1 MIARGEGDL
10 MPTARKIAPLLLLS
24 LASTL
29 GTLLAIEGV
38 FRVAGIEGHYPDP
51 RVDQVIPGCRAGAE
65 CQEGAAPI
73 PDGLEPSEAG
83 FVPFSTIIST
93 YASDPRGYFDAG
105 HRVSHVHSSAGW
117 RDQEHSV
124 VKEERTLRILGLGD
138 SYLWGQGVHQGD
150 RVLDLLEESLAA
162 HDPSRAVETINTGRP
177 GVNTF
182 WQASTLAARGLAYD
196 PDLVILFFVLNDV
209 EQDTRGPVA
218 MVEFQTDYRNLYQ
231 QPDWFSS
238 YSQLWSWARQRYGIT
253 TLAREYVSDCVASF
267 HEHSWKWDLTKG
279 ALDEIQSSLQ
289 ARGIPLLM
297 VVFPFF
303 VELDGDYPFASIHDV
318 VQEHAEQRGIPF
330 LDLRDAYRRFNGPE
344 LWVHE
349 TDQHPNEIAHRVA
362 ADAVHGFLLEHP
374 ELLSR
379 GR

>member
-1 MIARGEGDL
+1 MSTIRRL
-10 MPTARKIAPLLLLS
+10 APLLLLA
-24 LASTL
+24 LTSTL

-38 FRVAGIEGHYPDP
+38 FRLAGIEGHYPAP
-51 RVDQVIPGCRAGAE
+51 RVDRVIPGCRTGAQ
-65 CQEGAAPI
+65 CTEGAAPI
-73 PDGLEPSEAG
+73 PNGLEPSEAG

-93 YASDPRGYFDAG
+93 YASDPRGYFDVG
-105 HRVSHVHSSAGW
+105 HQVSQVHSSAGW

-124 VKEERTLRILGLGD
+124 IKEEQTLRILGLGD

-150 RVLDLLEESLAA
+150 RVLDLLESSLAA
-162 HDPSRAVETINTGRP
+162 HDPSRTVETINTARP

-182 WQASTLAARGLAYD
+182 WQASMLQSRGLAYD

-231 QPDWFSS
+231 QPDWFTAH
-238 YSQLWSWARQRYGIT
+238 SQLWGWARQRTIATARARDYIT
-253 TLAREYVSDCVASF
+253 DCVASF
-267 HEHSWKWDLTKG
+267 HEHSWKWDLTRG
-279 ALDEIQSSLQ
+279 ALDEIQASLE

-303 VELDGDYPFASIHDV
+303 VELDGDYPFESIHEV
-318 VQEHAEQRGIPF
+318 VQEHAEQRGIPV
-330 LDLRDAYRRFNGPE
+330 LDLREAYSRFHGPE

-349 TDQHPNEIAHRVA
+349 TDQHPNEIAHRIA
-362 ADAVHGFLLEHP
+362 ADAVHAYLVAHP
-374 ELLSR
+374 ELLD
-379 GR
+379 GG

>member
-1 MIARGEGDL
+1 MDTP
-10 MPTARKIAPLLLLS
+10 PTARRIAPLLVLS

-29 GTLLAIEGV
+29 GTLLAIEAV
-38 FRVAGIEGHYPDP
+38 FRLAGIKGHYPPP
-51 RVDQVIPGCRAGAE
+51 RVDRVIPGCPTGQE
-65 CQEGAAPI
+65 CAEGAARI
-73 PDGLEPSEAG
+73 ADGLQPSEAG

-93 YASDPRGYFDAG
+93 YASDPRGYFDPG
-105 HRVSHVHSSAGW
+105 NTVSHAHNSAGW
-117 RDQEHSV
+117 RDQEHRIP
-124 VKEERTLRILGLGD
+124 KEERTLRILGLGD

-150 RVLDLLEESLAA
+150 RVLDLVESSLAA
-162 HDPSRAVETINTGRP
+162 QDPSRAVETINTARP

-182 WQASTLAARGLAYD
+182 WQASTLQGRGLAYD

-231 QPDWFSS
+231 QPDWFTAH
-238 YSQLWSWARQRYGIT
+238 SQLWGWARQRSIAT
-253 TLAREYVSDCVASF
+253 ARARRYVTDCVASF
-267 HEHSWKWDLTKG
+267 HEHSWKWELTTG
-279 ALDEIQSSLQ
+279 ALDQIQAALD

-303 VELDGDYPFASIHDV
+303 VELDGDYPFASIHEV
-318 VQEHAEQRGIPF
+318 VRQHAEERGIPL
-330 LDLRDAYRRFNGPE
+330 LDLRDAYRAFHGPE

-349 TDQHPNEIAHRVA
+349 TDQHPNELAHRVA
-362 ADAVHGFLLEHP
+362 AEAVHGFLVTHP
-374 ELLSR
+374 ELLSG